1 MATKAQLRTAFD
13 SLVTAL
19 SQAQF
24 ADQPPPIPGRRA
36 GLAARAAQIAQG
48 FGGLPA
54 SSPGYQAKINLLDAA
69 RAALQG
75 ATLSSTAS
83 VTGALDRVEQALN
96 SM

>member
-1 MATKAQLRTAFD
+1 MATKAQLRTAFNN
-13 SLVTAL
+13 LVTAL
-19 SQAQF
+19 GRAQL
-24 ADQPPPIPGRRA
+24 ADQPAPIPGRRA

-48 FGGLPA
+48 FGGLAA
-54 SSPGYQAKINLLDAA
+54 SSPSYDAKINSLDGA

-83 VTGALDRVEQALN
+83 VSAALDKVEQALN